1 MLLARLVCP
10 GSSGRR
16 QIAKAL
22 ERLTERDWDLT
33 VSFDD
38 RRVDPSLGTALNR
51 FLGRLAAAITRST
64 RATIGVSGTTPIL
77 ERLAMETRQDSDR
90 LASAS
95 TSIASA
101 AEEMAT
107 TIERELAQ
115 HTREIAGLSG
125 GVSRAVAESDQDG
138 GDMLQRMVEIDNR
151 VADLAREISVVSA
164 QTRQIGQI
172 IGLIDNIAK
181 QTNLLALNA
190 AIEAARA
197 GEHGRGFAVV
207 ASEIRNLA
215 VHTTDAAGQVQT
227 IVSDVQAGIG
237 TAVAGVGEVRARVA
251 LGREQVGATRLRL
264 SEARA
269 AMDQLDERIRG
280 IAAAAGQM
288 GIAAQSVSRDVSQVA
303 AIAQTITVKSSQVSD
318 TGRTLHDLTDELLT
332 AIGVFRVDAHRR
344 AREAAE
350 ALAQE
355 RTVMTLQRRDLEAAM
370 QRDLQR
376 HPFFELLYVTDD
388 AGMQI
393 TDNVAPPGFTARY
406 NGSGHG
412 QDWSGRDWFRR
423 AREDGETYVTPVY
436 RSAATG
442 QFCFTV
448 ASPIRDHGNRIVGVL
463 GADVQLGAL
472 L

>member
-1 MLLARLVCP
+1 MLLARLFRP
-10 GSSGRR
+10 GASGHH
-16 QIAKAL
+16 QITKTL

-33 VSFDD
+33 VSFDN
-38 RRVDPSLGTALNR
+38 RAVDPSLGTALNR
-51 FLGRLAAAITRST
+51 FLERLVAAITRST
-64 RATIGVSGTTPIL
+64 RATIGVSGTTPML
-77 ERLAMETRQDSDR
+77 ARLAAETRQDSDR
-90 LASAS
+90 LALAS
-95 TSIASA
+95 TNIASA

-107 TIERELAQ
+107 TIERELTQ
-115 HTREIAGLSG
+115 HTHEIAGFSG

-138 GDMLQRMVEIDNR
+138 DAMLQHMVDIDNR
-151 VADLAREISVVSA
+151 VAHLAGEISILSDQA
-164 QTRQIGQI
+164 QQIGQI

-207 ASEIRNLA
+207 ASEVRNLA
-215 VHTTDAAGQVQT
+215 VHTADATGQVQS
-227 IVSDVQAGIG
+227 IVNDVRSGIG
-237 TAVAGVGEVRARVA
+237 TAVVGVDEVRARVA

-264 SEARA
+264 SGART

-280 IAAAAGQM
+280 IAVATEQM
-288 GIAAQSVSRDVSQVA
+288 SAAAQSVSRDVSQVA
-303 AIAQTITVKSSQVSD
+303 AIAQTIAVKSAQVSD

-332 AIGVFRVDAHRR
+332 AVGVFRVDAHRR

-355 RTVMTLQRRDLEAAM
+355 RTVVTLQRHDLESAM
-370 QRDLQR
+370 RRDLQR
-376 HPFFELLYVTDD
+376 HPFFELLYATD
-388 AGMQI
+388 ARGIQI
-393 TDNVAPPGFTARY
+393 TDNIAPDGFTAQY
-406 NGSGHG
+406 DGSGHG
-412 QDWSGRDWFRR
+412 QDWSGRDWFRH

-448 ASPIRDHGNRIVGVL
+448 ASPIRDYRDRIVGVL
-463 GADVQLGAL
+463 GADVQLAAL